1 MSFRAVVMRDPTVL
15 LCAFFGR
22 YRRLP
27 NATVRAW
34 RRRGGHGA
42 ESIRDIA
49 QRMSGDNA
57 QKSTRIALRA
67 GDWLFWRRDICGRRY
82 PNPRKTFERARLCR
96 RCPTASLL
104 PFCLVCCPERTRG
117 REIGSILVTSRMAWV
132 LGNKSVAPGP
142 FLWLRGMI
150 LRF

>member
-67 GDWLFWRRDICGRRY
+67 GDWLFIGGVIYAAADIRIRGRRL
-82 PNPRKTFERARLCR
+82 NAHGFAADVRRHIFCRSAWFAVLRVRAGAFSARSCD
-96 RCPTASLL
+96 A
-104 PFCLVCCPERTRG
+104 
-117 REIGSILVTSRMAWV
+117 SRMA
-132 LGNKSVAPGP
+132 
-142 FLWLRGMI
+142 
-150 LRF
+150 

>member
-57 QKSTRIALRA
+57 QKPTRTALKA
-67 GDWLFWRRDICGRRY
+67 GTNAFGGVILG
-82 PNPRKTFERARLCR
+82 
-96 RCPTASLL
+96 
-104 PFCLVCCPERTRG
+104 
-117 REIGSILVTSRMAWV
+117 GSPISEGCA
-132 LGNKSVAPGP
+132 
-142 FLWLRGMI
+142 
-150 LRF
+150 

>member
-67 GDWLFWRRDICGRRY
+67 GDWLFWRRDPWRQPDIRGMRLIGV
-82 PNPRKTFERARLCR
+82 RLC
-96 RCPTASLL
+96 CD
-104 PFCLVCCPERTRG
+104 V
-117 REIGSILVTSRMAWV
+117 
-132 LGNKSVAPGP
+132 
-142 FLWLRGMI
+142 
-150 LRF
+150 